1 MKLCFPIHQ
10 SRTVF
15 SSLGM
20 FKISISENPLSYHN
34 PQSLLSPHFS
44 GSWHYCWLFFR
55 FMTPIVGKL
64 FCPISFIYFLWASC
78 PFASIVDT
86 TVPPTSNFLALL
98 PMCFCCSDTGWCKL
112 LCQQLYCWS
121 MAHCSSLLSHA
132 GRSSKTSIM
141 AEGSSLT
148 WCSVSSTVHKLSLSL
163 QHISSHQFTPVHTSL
178 LLYSPVTAFY
188 WTENSSTRLGA
199 HQTAALLLT
208 RYLILDTQLTFA
220 ADVNLKSHS
229 TGGKE
234 FGSTLQKYTHTPL
247 TQQIYAYKFIL
258 KLKCPKYKYPHQQG
272 SSLTLL

>member
-34 PQSLLSPHFS
+34 LQSLLSPHFS
-44 GSWHYCWLFFR
+44 GLWHYCWLFFR

-64 FCPISFIYFLWASC
+64 FCPISFIYFLWVSC

-121 MAHCSSLLSHA
+121 TPTVPVCWVML
-132 GRSSKTSIM
+132 
-141 AEGSSLT
+141 AEIQRPASWLKGP
-148 WCSVSSTVHKLSLSL
+148 VS
-163 QHISSHQFTPVHTSL
+163 
-178 LLYSPVTAFY
+178 
-188 WTENSSTRLGA
+188 LGA
-199 HQTAALLLT
+199 Q
-208 RYLILDTQLTFA
+208 F
-220 ADVNLKSHS
+220 
-229 TGGKE
+229 
-234 FGSTLQKYTHTPL
+234 PL
-247 TQQIYAYKFIL
+247 
-258 KLKCPKYKYPHQQG
+258 
-272 SSLTLL
+272 